1 MASTADT
8 LLDGIEF
15 SERVAGDLAHTA
27 PVFKF
32 FISRTSAAKLLEMV
46 DQVQEHLN
54 EAGDILNDT
63 DSKEALY
70 QVGLYQGLLDELV
83 KYAVLSPSRN
93 MLLIYRVMTQEK
105 LDAAEARRRSQGSE
119 VLQHRGEIHSL
130 CPRRQREADSA
141 QVQDQGLGKM
151 RLVYD
156 IPCDAEHVPRASLRS
171 LNLDSK
177 VQTVTQ
183 FLRLYR
189 LRPRHCLNSC
199 MLHRP

>member
-1 MASTADT
+1 MATTADT

-15 SERVAGDLAHTA
+15 SERVAGDIAHTT

-83 KYAVLSPSRN
+83 KYAALSPWRN
-93 MLLIYRVMTQEK
+93 MLLT
-105 LDAAEARRRSQGSE
+105 
-119 VLQHRGEIHSL
+119 
-130 CPRRQREADSA
+130 
-141 QVQDQGLGKM
+141 
-151 RLVYD
+151 
-156 IPCDAEHVPRASLRS
+156 
-171 LNLDSK
+171 
-177 VQTVTQ
+177 TV
-183 FLRLYR
+183 
-189 LRPRHCLNSC
+189 S
-199 MLHRP
+199 